1 MFILETQPNSYS
13 PYTLE
18 SSVRLKVRDFS
29 CLQHIELKVR
39 PVTVVIGEQGSGKSV
54 LYKLLYFMLDQL
66 RVMSASNLIIS
77 AEEDIYLSVKEEFY
91 NWFPVEAWGN
101 NKFEIT
107 LNLGTE
113 FLQLNRQDQDQL
125 KVTLSPSLV
134 HAFKKIRT
142 NLDNVLGWMSV
153 RDGTLPP
160 NTIQSLVQQEMTRL
174 LGRFWVRDQLYV
186 PSGRAFFTSVGKAS
200 VFFNP
205 ETRLDPITRR
215 FAQLYFSSLDELRKN
230 KDISIKNPLFL
241 ELMGGQ
247 FHHVNN
253 EDYIVAADGRHL
265 NISILSSGQQ
275 EALPL
280 LSILSGY
287 EKNYPSVKI
296 GGPRARLLFVE
307 ELEAHLFPKAQ
318 GALLE
323 EMVNKQNVL
332 NNDYL
337 YLLLSTHS
345 PYVLSKLNNLIYAGQ
360 LSKQYPEQVERVCSI
375 VANNKQIDPT
385 NVAAYALKDGKLLP
399 IMDYDLGLIDGEYL
413 DDFSNDIDEEFS
425 RLLEVIPHAD

>member
-1 MFILETQPNSYS
+1 MRLE
-13 PYTLE
+13 
-18 SSVRLKVRDFS
+18 VKDFS
-29 CLQHIELKVR
+29 CLQHAELEVR

-77 AEEDIYLSVKEEFY
+77 EDEDIYVSVKEEFY
-91 NWFPVEAWGN
+91 NWFPVEAWGSN
-101 NKFEIT
+101 QFEIT
-107 LNLGTE
+107 LSLGAE
-113 FLQLNRQDQDQL
+113 FLQINRQAQDQI
-125 KVTLSPSLV
+125 KVILSPSFV
-134 HAFKKIRT
+134 SAFEKIRT
-142 NLDNVLGWMSV
+142 NLDNVLGWV
-153 RDGTLPP
+153 GARDSTLPT

-174 LGRFWVRDQLYV
+174 LGGFWVRDQLYV

-205 ETRLDPITRR
+205 ETRLDPVTRR

-230 KDISIKNPLFL
+230 EDISIKNPLFL

-247 FHHVNN
+247 FHHANN

-280 LSILSGY
+280 LSILTGY
-287 EKNYPSVKI
+287 EKTYPSVKV

-323 EMVNKQNVL
+323 EMVRKQNLL

-360 LSKQYPEQVERVCSI
+360 LTKQYPEQAELVQSVI
-375 VANNKQIDPT
+375 AINKQIYPT
-385 NVAAYALKDGKLLP
+385 NVAAYALKAGKLQP
-399 IMDYDLGLIDGEYL
+399 IMDYDLGLIDGQYL

-425 RLLEVIPHAD
+425 QLLEVIPHAD